1 MISAVVNVVSVCACV
16 DVCVQGRREPHVTSI
31 YTFGLHSK
39 FALKNV
45 SNDVSSHLMKTL
57 LNILTP

>member
-1 MISAVVNVVSVCACV
+1 VISAVVNVVSVCACV

-45 SNDVSSHLMKTL
+45 TNDVSSHQMKTL